1 MIISLNKDIN
11 CELVCRVVKELI
23 QKNVKSKEQANN
35 MALSITIVE
44 IKDAEEDTVPK
55 LEWNN
60 SPLFKRGI
68 EWTKFRRKGRF
79 FLKRQ
84 SS

>member
-11 CELVCRVVKELI
+11 CELVCRIVKELI

-55 LEWNN
+55 LE
-60 SPLFKRGI
+60 
-68 EWTKFRRKGRF
+68 
-79 FLKRQ
+79 
-84 SS
+84 